1 MAYIDFIKETLES
14 ACLIAKDKHGKVSG
28 VTKPGDNN
36 QVLTEADIAIG
47 NYIVSA
53 IQSKYPE
60 HNIIDEEAGV
70 IDNTSEYTWVI
81 DPIDGTSNFA
91 VGSPMYGI
99 MFGLL
104 RGAEPIAGGIALPEF
119 SELFIAEKGSGAFCN
134 EERIFVTQEKS
145 LLSCLCVY
153 QIDGHQEDPAKTYQ
167 EAKYL
172 ANFVLG
178 IRNLRVSGGPF
189 DPMMI
194 ARGKYGAYLNQ
205 TSKIWDNVAP
215 HIIIQ
220 EAGGVY
226 TDFYGRPI
234 DYSNPLSKVEMN
246 FTQCSGAPALHAQ
259 VQEIIKNTL

>member
-1 MAYIDFIKETLES
+1 MVYTDFIGDTLQS
-14 ACLIAKDKHGKVSG
+14 ASLIAKEKHGKVVG
-28 VTKPGDNN
+28 TTKSGDNN

-47 NYIVSA
+47 SFIISA
-53 IQSKYPE
+53 IQATYPE
-60 HNIIDEEAGV
+60 HNIIDEEAGA
-70 IDNTSEYTWVI
+70 IDNNSEYTWVI

-99 MFGLL
+99 MLGLL
-104 RGAEPIAGGIALPEF
+104 QDSEPVAGGIILPEF
-119 SELFIAEKGSGAFCN
+119 SQLYTAEVGGGAFCN
-134 EERIFVTQEKS
+134 GERIYVTQEQS
-145 LLSCLCVY
+145 LLSCLGVY
-153 QIDGHQEDPAKTYQ
+153 QIDGHQEDPSKTYQ

-172 ANFVLG
+172 ANFVLA

-189 DPMMI
+189 DPMMV

-226 TDFYGRPI
+226 TDFYGKPM
-234 DYSNPLSKVEMN
+234 DYSNPLSKIDAN
-246 FTQCSGAPALHAQ
+246 FTQCSAAPSLHEQ
-259 VQEIIKNTL
+259 VQQIIRDTK